1 MLERLSSRPR
11 PRPSRTNKVL
21 CPNGS
26 WWLSRSLDQ
35 RLSRIFAKAVS
46 TVTLCAVVSF
56 SAWSYGK
63 LKPVRDH
70 TERDAY
76 RADLRWFELY
86 CTKDYIA
93 AHPWTPEELAGTTG
107 YPPGAEPHGTQ
118 MNFRAR
124 RLAQEEA

>member
-1 MLERLSSRPR
+1 MRQTYNPVPDPVPGSDPV
-11 PRPSRTNKVL
+11 RTNKAL

-35 RLSRIFAKAVS
+35 RLSQKFAKAVS

-70 TERDAY
+70 AERDAY
-76 RADLRWFELY
+76 RADLRWFEQH

-93 AHPWTPEELAGTTG
+93 AHPWTAAELNAG
-107 YPPGAEPHGTQ
+107 Q
-118 MNFRAR
+118 MDYRAR
-124 RLAQEEA
+124 RLAQEGKEA